1 MNSLVQVADGQI
13 VVSSRNIAEHFEK
26 RHADVLAGIENIKTE
41 NSAVTPM
48 FCETTYTAGTG
59 KAYKEYLMNRDGF
72 SLLVMG
78 FTGKKALEW
87 KIKYIQAF
95 NAMEEELR
103 NPSKTNALPKERSAF
118 KEQELKARMTNARV
132 RESNQYLKIAAQ
144 IDIPEYRYILQAKAA
159 EALNGGVP
167 VLPLQE
173 AERKTYSATEIGA
186 MFGVSANKIGKLANM
201 HKLKVPE
208 YAKLFYSKSE
218 HSVKEVETWRYYD
231 SVVPVFEKI
240 FGREAV

>member
-1 MNSLVQVADGQI
+1 MENLVQIAEGQV
-13 VVSSRNIAEHFEK
+13 VVSSRQVAEHFEK
-26 RHADVLAGIENIKTE
+26 RHTHVLTVIKEILNSAE
-41 NSAVTPM
+41 NSAQW
-48 FCETTYTAGTG
+48 FFKAEYKDASG
-59 KAYKEYLMNRDGF
+59 KSNPEYLMNRDGF

-103 NPSKTNALPKERSAF
+103 NPSKTNALPKERSEF
-118 KEQELKARMTNARV
+118 KEQELKARMLNARV

-144 IDIPEYRYILQAKAA
+144 IDIPEYRYILQAKSA

-173 AERKTYSATEIGA
+173 AERRTYSATEIGA

-208 YAKLFYSKSE
+208 DAKLFYSKSE

-231 SVVPVFEKI
+231 SVIPVFEKI
-240 FGREAV
+240 FGQEVA